1 MHRALGHAVTWGLV
15 SQNVASR
22 VGPPP
27 VPDKEIQILT
37 EEQIGEL
44 LRHLQGRTLRPIV
57 SFLLGTGARRGEAL
71 ALRWKDVDLQKNTV
85 RIERSLEQTK
95 GSLRFKSPK
104 TKLGRRNISISRWL
118 AAELKSHRAR
128 QDERRLSIGVG
139 RAPGDSLVFARW
151 DGEPVKSGFCQRY

>member
-57 SFLLGTGARRGEAL
+57 SFLLGTGARRG
-71 ALRWKDVDLQKNTV
+71 KP
-85 RIERSLEQTK
+85 
-95 GSLRFKSPK
+95 SPC
-104 TKLGRRNISISRWL
+104 
-118 AAELKSHRAR
+118 
-128 QDERRLSIGVG
+128 VG
-139 RAPGDSLVFARW
+139 RMSTFRKIRFGS
-151 DGEPVKSGFCQRY
+151 SGP